1 MDMFEEEE
9 MKKRPVKSTWH
20 DWLISYIPK
29 PRRKSVSVLKD
40 RSISLFQTSTSKQA
54 VYGRGQKLRKPR
66 KPNIKK
72 AFTSEKNKEKVKDRI
87 IRDIWKLFETE
98 EEEEKKEKNKK
109 KRKNIMKE

>member
-40 RSISLFQTSTSKQA
+40 KFISLFKTNTSKQT
-54 VYGRGQKLRKPR
+54 VYGRGQELRKPR

-87 IRDIWKLFETE
+87 IRDILKLFETE
-98 EEEEKKEKNKK
+98 EEEKKEKNQK
-109 KRKNIMKE
+109 KRKNTMKK